1 MMPMITG
8 TLKREIGLMS
18 ERPAQAGKKGL
29 HKVAIESNQE
39 SWLSSTKGLARCSE
53 KYGDFHQ
60 QGLGNGIRHRKNGN
74 EGIPGGSAI
83 KNLPVG
89 ICCVTQGTQP
99 GVL

>member
-1 MMPMITG
+1 
-8 TLKREIGLMS
+8 MS

-60 QGLGNGIRHRKNGN
+60 QGLGNGIGHRKNGN

-99 GVL
+99 GVLWQPRRVG